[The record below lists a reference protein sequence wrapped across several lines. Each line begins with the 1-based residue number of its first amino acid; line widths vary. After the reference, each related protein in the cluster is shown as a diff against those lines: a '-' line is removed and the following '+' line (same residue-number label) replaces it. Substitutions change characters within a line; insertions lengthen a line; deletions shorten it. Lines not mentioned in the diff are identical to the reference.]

1 MDDETRVQY
10 EGFRP
15 GMYVRV
21 EVSPKIDVLI
31 LLTLSHRISCFVSAE
46 KLGVHQVNENY
57 LAMYDYM
64 LVVMYFGN
72 IAYLLAH
79 VNNFR
84 LSHQLNGMPCE
95 FVTNFDAKYPVILG
109 GLLSSED
116 TMGFIQVS
124 FCSFHV
130 SFFVTFSPV

>member
-31 LLTLSHRISCFVSAE
+31 LLTFSHHISCFVSAE
-46 KLGVHQVNENY
+46 KLGVHQVRTRVLLRCTTACLWLCIGNVT
-57 LAMYDYM
+57 YM
-64 LVVMYFGN
+64 H
-72 IAYLLAH
+72 AYINL
-79 VNNFR
+79 FF
-84 LSHQLNGMPCE
+84 SHQLSGMPCE
-95 FVTNFDAKYPVILG
+95 FVTNFNAKYPVILG

-124 FCSFHV
+124 FSSFHV
-130 SFFVTFSPV
+130 SSL